1 MRGMRGSSR
10 FEQQRRKDT
19 FSYSEDGLSPCP
31 NQLCHLN
38 GEMMHRIFLS
48 CILRCTIY
56 LHPRRCTC
64 IPLMINKQD
73 VERSCLLRSSLRELE
88 SLENPMSVC

>member
-1 MRGMRGSSR
+1 MRGMRGSRR

-19 FSYSEDGLSPCP
+19 FSYSGDGLSPCP

-48 CILRCTIY
+48 CILRCTNY
-56 LHPRRCTC
+56 LHPRRW
-64 IPLMINKQD
+64 LFHANRFHARLN
-73 VERSCLLRSSLRELE
+73 VGSR
-88 SLENPMSVC
+88 V